1 MILNGTEKSALLL
14 MTIGAKQA
22 GEILKNLTP
31 VEVQELIISMINIK
45 SVSNKKLQ
53 EILAECYNLAI
64 KNNTFNY
71 NNSDEYIC
79 KILTEALGEK
89 AGTSLLKEVLEAR
102 NAKISIKT
110 LNNMDAKTIAFL
122 LKNEHPQIIT
132 TILVFLNQHQSAK
145 ILSFFNNEKRAEI
158 ILRITEFHGIKDDL
172 LIQINKVMKNL
183 IDNKKLIL
191 SEKGGVKTAVKIL
204 NQMEIKK
211 EKETIKIIS
220 KLNEKL
226 AKSII
231 NEMFLFENI
240 VDLDDKYIKIVI
252 QNLEKEKLY
261 IALKNTTL
269 AIKEKFFKNM
279 SDIESRQLSQK
290 LDKKSYI
297 SSVSIK
303 NEQKLILIM
312 IHNILKNG
320 DLLLENLREYYV

>member
-64 KNNTFNY
+64 KNHTVNY

-89 AGTSLLKEVLEAR
+89 AGNSLLQEVLEVR

-110 LNNMDAKTIAFL
+110 LNDMDAKTIAFL

-132 TILVFLNQHQSAK
+132 TILVFLNQNQSAQ

-172 LIQINKVMKNL
+172 LIQINKVMKKL

-226 AKSII
+226 AQSII

-252 QNLEKEKLY
+252 KNLEKEKLY

-269 AIKEKFFKNM
+269 AVKEKFFKNM
-279 SDIESRQLSQK
+279 SDIESRKISQK

-297 SSVSIK
+297 SDISIK